1 MSDRW
6 LTVGSWK
13 KLSLQ
18 VRLWLWVGLSGY
30 VAPVLFVLPVGA
42 QEVGGVDEWMSGGVD
57 EFELIPLP
65 HPPIDPSTPSSL
77 SDLSDLEQSATTID
91 EWVAQIEASLVQI
104 TNVRVEATEAGL
116 QVILETAEGSLEVPE
131 TRSIGNA
138 LIADIAN
145 ATIAEEFSQAEPIE
159 GIALVSVTNLPGD
172 RVRVAITG
180 TDAPPVAEV
189 TSEAQGLVLAVV
201 LGDAD
206 AVAEEDAIQVVV
218 TGEQDEGYNPANTS
232 VGTRT
237 DTLLR
242 DIPQSIQIVPQEVL
256 RDRNV
261 TQINEALENV
271 PGVLPVFGGSR
282 LNTSDFVIRGFETN
296 AADGNNFLRNGLR
309 ESGATPV
316 DLAPNIER
324 IEVLLGPASVLY
336 GLANPGG
343 TINLVTKQPL
353 REPFYAVDATIGSYE
368 FYRGAIDLSGP
379 LNDSRTILYRLNAAY
394 LDRGSF
400 VDFFNANQFSIA
412 PVISFSFGERTRLIL
427 EGEYTDRSTFV
438 DPGLPAI
445 GTVLPNPNGDI
456 SRDRNVGEPDT
467 VFDSRIG
474 RLGYR
479 LEHQFSDNWSIQQAF
494 QWRAANF
501 NSDDSFYVFPASLD
515 ADNRTLDR
523 VTQRLIGTDTNVYDF
538 NVNLIGNFSTGSID
552 HQLVFG
558 VDWVSLPEL

>member
-1 MSDRW
+1 MSDRR